1 MLANAATKRTDLEE
15 LTKLELPEIKI
26 QTEYESLFERGSLNK
41 NLIKKGVELG
51 KLSDKMEEEMGLQR
65 KRDDLYGHSRKH

>member
-26 QTEYESLFERGSLNK
+26 ETEYESLFERGSLNR
-41 NLIKKGVELG
+41 NMIKKGLELG

-65 KRDDLYGHSRKH
+65 RRDELYGHGRKH